1 MTINFKKLNPDAK
14 APLRA
19 TQSSA
24 GADFYA
30 FLREDVVVNA
40 GQRLLI
46 PTGIAV
52 EIPVGYGGFV
62 FPRSS
67 LSSKHGITLANCVGV
82 IDADYR
88 GEVGVALINHSD
100 TAYTVSN
107 GDRIAQLV
115 IARVE
120 MIEFIETDE
129 LPESQRGEGGFGS
142 SGV

>member
-88 GEVGVALINHSD
+88 GEVKVSLVNHG
-100 TAYTVSN
+100 TEPYIIRN

-115 IARVE
+115 IMPVVTADFTEKAVLSD
-120 MIEFIETDE
+120 TK
-129 LPESQRGEGGFGS
+129 RGSGGFGS
-142 SGV
+142 TGI